1 MACDP
6 QTLKHVALFELLD
19 DDELAVLAAQV
30 ERREFATP
38 QRIYKI
44 GEPGGKAYVMVSGK
58 VRLTTIDADQQ
69 EVVLSEPEAGEM
81 FGLASM
87 LEESLHQTTAEAI
100 EPTVCVEIDRHDLAT
115 LIQAKPHAGLDLMT
129 VLGRHVH
136 ATQELVRSRVTRN
149 VNEII
154 EEQTTFGQHV
164 ADKVATFGGSWTF
177 IIVFGVVLVI
187 YSAINVG
194 LGKNAWDPYPF
205 ILLNLFLS
213 MLASIQAPV
222 IMMSQNRQ
230 DAKDRV
236 RGEMDF
242 DVNRRA
248 EMGIQDLAR
257 RLEHLNDHVIDL
269 AEQLRASRAEQ
280 TVAQVTPASKTD

>member
-1 MACDP
+1 MACTPDS
-6 QTLKHVALFELLD
+6 LKNVSLFSLLD
-19 DDELAVLAAQV
+19 EDELAVLAAQV
-30 ERREFATP
+30 ERQEFAAP
-38 QRIYKI
+38 QRIYKM
-44 GEPGGKAYVMVSGK
+44 GDPGGKAYVMVSGK
-58 VRLTTIDADQQ
+58 VRITTVDQDQQ
-69 EVVLSEPEAGEM
+69 EVLLSEPGAGEM

-87 LEESLHQTTAEAI
+87 LEESEHQTAAEVIETA
-100 EPTVCVEIDRHDLAT
+100 VCIEIDRRDLEI

-136 ATQELVRSRVTRN
+136 ATQNLVRSRVTRN

-154 EEQTTFGQHV
+154 EEQTTFGQHIADRV
-164 ADKVATFGGSWTF
+164 ASFGGSWAF
-177 IIVFGVVLVI
+177 IISFGIVLVV
-187 YSAINVG
+187 YSGINVG
-194 LGKNAWDPYPF
+194 LGQKAWDPYPF

-230 DAKDRV
+230 DAKDRL

-242 DVNRRA
+242 DINRRA

-257 RLEHLNDHVIDL
+257 RLEHLTDHVSDL
-269 AEQLRASRAEQ
+269 AEQFRA
-280 TVAQVTPASKTD
+280 AQAAGTIDKTQ

>member
-6 QTLKHVALFELLD
+6 QTLKNVALFELLD
-19 DDELAVLAAQV
+19 ADELAVLAAQV
-30 ERREFATP
+30 ERREFDTP
-38 QRIYKI
+38 QRIYKM

-58 VRLTTIDADQQ
+58 VRLTTIDADHQ
-69 EVVLSEPEAGEM
+69 EVVLAEPEAGEM

-87 LEESLHQTTAEAI
+87 LEESPHQTTAESM
-100 EPTVCVEIDRHDLAT
+100 EPTVCIEIDRHDLAT

-136 ATQELVRSRVTRN
+136 ATQNLVRNRVTRN

-154 EEQTTFGQHV
+154 EEQTTFGQRI
-164 ADKVATFGGSWTF
+164 ADKVASFGGSWSF
-177 IIVFGVVLVI
+177 IITFGAVLVV
-187 YSAINVG
+187 YTAINVG
-194 LGKNAWDPYPF
+194 LGKSAWDPYPF

-213 MLASIQAPV
+213 MLAAIQAPV

-230 DAKDRV
+230 DVKDRL

-257 RLEHLNDHVIDL
+257 RLEHLNDHVTDL
-269 AEQLRASRAEQ
+269 AEQLRAGRAAEATAAAT
-280 TVAQVTPASKTD
+280 TVSKTD

>member
-1 MACDP
+1 MACTPDS
-6 QTLKHVALFELLD
+6 LKNVSLFSLLD
-19 DDELAVLAAQV
+19 EDELAVLAAQV
-30 ERREFATP
+30 ERQEFAAP
-38 QRIYKI
+38 QRIYKM
-44 GEPGGKAYVMVSGK
+44 GDPGGKAYVMVSGK
-58 VRLTTIDADQQ
+58 VRITTVDQDQQ
-69 EVVLSEPEAGEM
+69 EVLLSEPGAGEM

-87 LEESLHQTTAEAI
+87 LEESEHQTAAEVIETA
-100 EPTVCVEIDRHDLAT
+100 VCIEIDRRDLEI

-136 ATQELVRSRVTRN
+136 ATQNLVRSRVTRN

-154 EEQTTFGQHV
+154 EEQTTFGQHIADRV
-164 ADKVATFGGSWTF
+164 ASFGGSWAF
-177 IIVFGVVLVI
+177 IISFGIVLVV
-187 YSAINVG
+187 YSGINVG
-194 LGKNAWDPYPF
+194 LGQKAWDPYPF

-230 DAKDRV
+230 DAKDRL

-257 RLEHLNDHVIDL
+257 RLEHLTDHVSDL
-269 AEQLRASRAEQ
+269 AEQFRA
-280 TVAQVTPASKTD
+280 AQAAGTIDKTQ